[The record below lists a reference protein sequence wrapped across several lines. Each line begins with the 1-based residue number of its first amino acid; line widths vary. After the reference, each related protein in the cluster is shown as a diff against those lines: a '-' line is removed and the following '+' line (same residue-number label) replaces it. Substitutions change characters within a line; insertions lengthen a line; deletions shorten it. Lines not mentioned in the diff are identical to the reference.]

1 MASTILF
8 TNIKNN
14 NKPREINMM
23 IIIARYNLRDNL
35 RGNLRDNI
43 NYYKFDYEIA
53 KLIVFYNRIDI
64 INTPCFYIS
73 PQLLL
78 LSFKHKN
85 FKMLNTL
92 LKHIDTAVVSRFEYI
107 DILYDRIQELNI
119 TNILFTYINNDDVFQ
134 FFKYVIF
141 NYKDEI
147 FYQKSMIYSALG
159 KDYFWISESQKLH
172 LLYYLIEN
180 PMMKEYNNPSNNEKL
195 LFYSA
200 TGTIHE
206 LKKLLKFKK
215 KV

>member
-1 MASTILF
+1 MVSTILF
-8 TNIKNN
+8 KNIKNN
-14 NKPREINMM
+14 KNPHKVNKM
-23 IIIARYNLRDNL
+23 IITTRYN
-35 RGNLRDNI
+35 I
-43 NYYKFDYEIA
+43 NGMINRYIFDYEIA
-53 KLIVFYNRIDI
+53 KLIIFYNRIDI
-64 INTPCFYIS
+64 INTPCFYKS
-73 PQLLL
+73 SALLL
-78 LSFKHKN
+78 LSFKQKN
-85 FKMLNTL
+85 FRILNTV
-92 LKHIDTAVVSRFEYI
+92 LKNLSISICMIFELI
-107 DILYDRIQELNI
+107 EVLYYRTKGLNI
-119 TNILFTYINNDDVFQ
+119 NSLFTCINNDDVFQ

-180 PMMKEYNNPSNNEKL
+180 PTMIEYNNHSNNEKL
-195 LFYSA
+195 LYYSA